1 MESEIEITEGRSR
14 KSTNPFA
21 YSLGEFGLSIVGNVV
36 GLLSLFFYTDVMGL
50 SASLASLARTING
63 VWDGINDPI
72 FGYFSDRNRHRWGRK
87 PWLLVA
93 TPLFLLAN
101 FFFWRPPAN
110 LSQPEL
116 FSYYLTLLLLFE
128 TTATIGWVN
137 YNSLFPDMFRGEKQ
151 RTRVNA
157 IRKAIGGLA
166 LIAGTAV
173 APMLYGRLG
182 FAAMGV
188 IFTGIAAVALITF
201 LIVVHEERH
210 SEEVNNQAAGKE
222 SESKTLGLIESFKAT
237 LTNKPYLRY
246 VVVYALFV
254 FAQMVLGAGIP
265 FYTKYS
271 LNLDEASTSLLFLAV
286 FAVGLP
292 GVFLW
297 VWLQRRIGT
306 RKAWIGSLVLFLL
319 GLIPFGFVT
328 NLVQAMIAGA
338 LVGIGMNGNA
348 VMGDVILGEIID
360 RDAEV
365 MGTRREGLFYSILP
379 IPARLST
386 VLSSL
391 VFALLTPIFGY
402 ISGEQPGAQPDIAF
416 RYYMTL
422 IPIVALLLA
431 IFVARGYHQQQTT
444 QSEDPSISV

>member
-1 MESEIEITEGRSR
+1 MESEIELPKGNVR
-14 KSTNPFA
+14 KPVNPFA
-21 YSLGEFGLSIVGNVV
+21 YSLGEFGLSIAGNVL

-50 SASLASLARTING
+50 SASLASLARTINA

-72 FGYFSDRNRHRWGRK
+72 FGYLSDRNRYRWGRK
-87 PWLLVA
+87 PWLLAA

-110 LSQPEL
+110 LSQPQL

-151 RTRVNA
+151 RTKVNA
-157 IRKAIGGLA
+157 IRKGIGVVA
-166 LIAGTAV
+166 LIVGTAA
-173 APMLYGRLG
+173 APTLYGRLG

-201 LIVVHEERH
+201 LIIVREERH
-210 SEEVNNQAAGKE
+210 STEAYNQTAEKE

-271 LNLDEASTSLLFLAV
+271 LNLDEAGTSLLFLAV
-286 FAVGLP
+286 FAIGLP
-292 GVFLW
+292 AVFLW
-297 VWLQRRIGT
+297 VWLQQRIGS
-306 RKAWIGSLVLFLL
+306 RKAWIGSLGIFLL
-319 GLIPFGFVT
+319 GIIPFGFVT
-328 NLVQAMIAGA
+328 NLTQAMIAGIF
-338 LVGIGMNGNA
+338 VGVGMNGNA
-348 VMGDVILGEIID
+348 VMGDVILGQIID
-360 RDAEV
+360 QDAKV
-365 MGTRREGLFYSILP
+365 MGVRREGLFYSVLP

-391 VFALLTPIFGY
+391 VFALLTPLFGY
-402 ISGEQPGAQPDIAF
+402 ISGEQPGAQPDVAF
-416 RYYMTL
+416 RYYMTVL
-422 IPIVALLLA
+422 PVVALLAA
-431 IFVARGYHQQQTT
+431 ILVARGYQEQQTK
-444 QSEDPSISV
+444 QNENPINSD